1 MNIEIIARH
10 TSNHQSQHAK
20 AMRDGLK
27 RHGISCGIVSQFPA
41 NPRTDTVI
49 CWGWRI
55 GQQQARMGRRV
66 LVMERGYIGDRFAW
80 TSLGWNGLNGRATF
94 GRREDG
100 GERFRAHHADLM
112 KLWRTGGDY
121 VLIAGQVPGDA
132 ALAGRCLR
140 GWYEQ
145 QAQRAAV
152 YWLPVKFR
160 AHPLAYR
167 RGGVFD
173 VPGAESIGGELA
185 DNLQRA
191 ALVITYNS
199 NTAVESILAGVP
211 TVAVDA
217 GSMACGVALPD
228 LPKTLAVPEP
238 DRLTWAHR
246 LAWNQFTLAEIE
258 SGFAWEV
265 AGSAA
270 NG

>member
-1 MNIEIIARH
+1 MNIAIVASPGARH
-10 TSNHQSQHAK
+10 QVSHASALK
-20 AMRDGLK
+20 AGLK
-27 RHGISCGIVSQFPA
+27 RHGIDAQIVNTHNAARSE
-41 NPRTDTVI
+41 TVA
-49 CWGWRI
+49 CWGWRTC
-55 GQQQARMGRRV
+55 AVHRASGRQV

-100 GERFRAHHADLM
+100 GERFRAHHAGLM
-112 KLWRTGGDY
+112 KPWRAGGSY

-145 QAQRAAV
+145 QAQRAAA
-152 YWLPVKFR
+152 YGLPVKFR

-167 RGGVFD
+167 RGGVSD

-217 GSMACGVALPD
+217 GSMAWDVALPD
-228 LPKTLAVPEP
+228 LPKSLAVPEP

-270 NG
+270 HG